1 MIEKSTYILF
11 LLLLISQ
18 NSFSRDYKVANITEF
33 NASVQLLEPGDQI
46 ILENGVW
53 KDVDLRFKARGS
65 KNKPITL
72 MAQTPGKV
80 IISGKSSL
88 SMAGSYLIVRD
99 IWFKDGVA
107 SGKAVISFRLNS
119 KDFATHSRLTN
130 CAITNFN
137 PRSDSLK
144 YSFVDLWGKSNRI
157 DHNYLSGKT
166 NEGPTVIVWLKGKEH
181 QSNEHCIDNNYFGE
195 RPALGR
201 NGGETIRIGT
211 SDNSMFNSFTRVER
225 NYFERCNGESE
236 IISNKS
242 GGNEFRDNLFFES
255 KGSLVLRHG
264 DNAIVE
270 NNVFDGNNVKW
281 TGGVRVINQG
291 HLIRNNL
298 FINLRGEDLKSPFVI
313 MNGVP
318 NSPLNRYK
326 QVKRADV
333 QFNTFINCTP
343 LRFGAGSDEERSL
356 PPIESIFANNLFFHS
371 GKQPL
376 YKAYDDLNGITF
388 KNNKVGT
395 EEKIDFQGFESIAV
409 ETKLVGNIPIPL
421 NSNGVLDA
429 KILSQNT
436 PENDITDTSR
446 KKLSVGAFHPGTDSV
461 PLALKLKPGPD
472 WINLKNI
479 N

>member
-18 NSFSRDYKVANITEF
+18 NSFSKDYRVANITEF
-33 NASVQLLEPGDQI
+33 NESVQLLEPGDQI
-46 ILENGVW
+46 ILKNGVW
-53 KDVDLRFKARGS
+53 QDVDLRFKARGS

-72 MAQTPGKV
+72 MAETRGKV
-80 IISGKSSL
+80 IISGNSSL
-88 SMAGSYLIVRD
+88 SMAGRYLIVRD

-107 SGKAVISFRLNS
+107 RGKAVISFRINS
-119 KDFATHSRLTN
+119 RDFATHSRLTN

-137 PRSDSLK
+137 PPRDTIK

-166 NEGPTVIVWLKGKEH
+166 NEGPTVIVWLKGEEH
-181 QSNEHCIDNNYFGE
+181 QNNAHCIDNNYFGE

-211 SDNSMFNSFTRVER
+211 SDNSMYDSFTKIER
-225 NYFERCNGESE
+225 NYFEKCNGESE
-236 IISNKS
+236 VISNKS
-242 GGNEFRDNLFFES
+242 GGNEFRDNLFYES
-255 KGSLVLRHG
+255 QGSLVLRHG

-291 HLIRNNL
+291 HIIRNNL
-298 FINLRGEDLKSPFVI
+298 FLNLRGEDLKSPFVI

-326 QVKRADV
+326 QVKRVDV
-333 QFNTFINCTP
+333 QFNTFINCSS
-343 LRFGAGSDEERSL
+343 LRFGAGKDQEKSL
-356 PPIESIFANNLFFHS
+356 PPEEIIFANNLFFPTLN
-371 GKQPL
+371 QPL
-376 YKAYDDLNGITF
+376 FQAYDDLKGITF
-388 KNNKVGT
+388 KNNKVVT
-395 EEKIDFQGFESIAV
+395 EGEIEFHGFESIAV
-409 ETKLVGNIPIPL
+409 ETKPVGNIPIPL
-421 NSNGVLDA
+421 NSNRVLDA
-429 KILSQNT
+429 EIIGQYT
-436 PENDITDTSR
+436 PEIDITSMPR
-446 KKLSVGAFHPGTDSV
+446 KNLFVGAFHPGTDSM
-461 PLALKLKPGPD
+461 PMALQLKPGPD
-472 WINLKNI
+472 WIKPGNI